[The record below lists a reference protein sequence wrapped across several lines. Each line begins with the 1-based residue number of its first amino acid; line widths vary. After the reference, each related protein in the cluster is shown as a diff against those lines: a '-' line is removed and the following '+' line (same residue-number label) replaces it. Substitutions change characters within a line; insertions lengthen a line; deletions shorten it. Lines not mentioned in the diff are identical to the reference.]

1 LVWATPS
8 ASDNRRKK
16 NMSQNSSSTSKRIS
30 TYLMMI
36 VLIVL
41 ALSIVSLLLSVNAF
55 AAGNDMLAGFLLVIG
70 FIAMALSVYVL
81 LQSRKRAASM
91 KIEAPKVMTT
101 IECKK
106 CNFKSIRQFQRGDF
120 VFKDLDPCQKC
131 NENMIITAI
140 YKEVKEKEKT
150 YNV

>member
-1 LVWATPS
+1 VWATPS
-8 ASDNRRKK
+8 ALDNRRKK
-16 NMSQNSSSTSKRIS
+16 KMSQNSSSTSTKIS
-30 TYLMMI
+30 TYLLMI

-41 ALSIVSLLLSVNAF
+41 ALSIVALISAANFMSTNFEF
-55 AAGNDMLAGFLLVIG
+55 ATFLLAVG
-70 FIAMALSVYVL
+70 FIAMGLSVYIL
-81 LQSRKRAASM
+81 FQSRKRAASM

-106 CNFKSIRQFQRGDF
+106 CNFKSVREFKRGDF

-131 NENMIITAI
+131 NEKMIITAI

-150 YNV
+150 YSF

>member
-1 LVWATPS
+1 
-8 ASDNRRKK
+8 
-16 NMSQNSSSTSKRIS
+16 MSGNSSSASTKIS

-36 VLIVL
+36 VLIVM
-41 ALSIVSLLLSVNAF
+41 ALSIVALVSAVYVYESDFQFAIILLAMGL
-55 AAGNDMLAGFLLVIG
+55 
-70 FIAMALSVYVL
+70 IAMGMSVYVL
-81 LQSRKRAASM
+81 LQSRKRLASM

-106 CNFKSIRQFQRGDF
+106 CNFKNVREFQRGDF

-131 NENMIITAI
+131 NEKMIITAI

-150 YNV
+150 YGV

>member
-1 LVWATPS
+1 ME
-8 ASDNRRKK
+8 
-16 NMSQNSSSTSKRIS
+16 MSENSSPATTKIS

-41 ALSIVSLLLSVNAF
+41 ALSVVALMLSVNAF
-55 AAGNDMLAGFLLVIG
+55 MVGNETVAGYLLIIG

-81 LQSRKRAASM
+81 LQSRKRIASM

-101 IECKK
+101 VECKK
-106 CNFKSIRQFQRGDF
+106 CGFKSVREFQRGDF
-120 VFKDLDPCQKC
+120 VFKELEACQKC
-131 NENMIITAI
+131 EDKMLITAI

-150 YNV
+150 YGV

>member
-1 LVWATPS
+1 MG
-8 ASDNRRKK
+8 
-16 NMSQNSSSTSKRIS
+16 MSENSSPAATKIS

-41 ALSIVSLLLSVNAF
+41 ALSVVALMLSVNAF
-55 AAGNDMLAGFLLVIG
+55 IVGNEIVAGYLLLIG

-81 LQSRKRAASM
+81 LQSRKRIASM

-101 IECKK
+101 VECKK
-106 CNFKSIRQFQRGDF
+106 CGFKSVREFQRGDF
-120 VFKDLDPCQKC
+120 VFKELEACQKC
-131 NENMIITAI
+131 EDKMLITAV

-150 YNV
+150 FAV

>member
-1 LVWATPS
+1 
-8 ASDNRRKK
+8 
-16 NMSQNSSSTSKRIS
+16 MSQNSSSASKRIS

-55 AAGNDMLAGFLLVIG
+55 IAGNDLLAGFLLVIG
-70 FIAMALSVYVL
+70 FIAMSLSVYVL
-81 LQSRKRAASM
+81 FQSRKRAASM

-106 CNFKSIRQFQRGDF
+106 CNFKSVREFQRGDF

-131 NENMIITAI
+131 SEKMLITAI

-150 YNV
+150 YSF